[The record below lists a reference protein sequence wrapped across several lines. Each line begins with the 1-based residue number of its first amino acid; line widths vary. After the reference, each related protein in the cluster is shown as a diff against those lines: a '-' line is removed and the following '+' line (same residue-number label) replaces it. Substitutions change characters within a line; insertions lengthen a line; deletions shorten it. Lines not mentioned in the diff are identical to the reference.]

1 MIKTIYYRNFKTLRD
16 TVLPLGRFTLLLG
29 PNGSGK
35 STAMQAI
42 SMAGSSSN
50 FFDIVSADLKKV
62 DNVTVSIAIE
72 WADDYRSLDGK
83 RKIEADGLLA
93 RLPSPMT
100 VNVESQW
107 RHSGNTIIVETYQ
120 NASSLL
126 QLPERDKIIR
136 ELSSFRIFSF
146 DANAIAQPMTMN
158 PGIQLESN
166 GAGLAGVLEN
176 LRDNDPERF
185 EFINKELGRWLP
197 EFDRI
202 LFETPAA
209 GQKGLLLRTKAGL
222 RIKASDL
229 SQGTL
234 FALAF
239 LTLANLPNPPAIV
252 CFEEPDRGIHPRL
265 LREISDAMYRL
276 SYPEDYDDK
285 RAPVQVIATTHSPYL
300 LDLYRDHPEEVVI
313 ASKGQ
318 AGVKFERLTEQS
330 DVSEILKGAP
340 LGEVWYS
347 GVLGGVPTEP

>member
-100 VNVESQW
+100 VNVESQL

-166 GAGLAGVLEN
+166 GAGLAGVLGN

-197 EFDRI
+197 EF
-202 LFETPAA
+202 
-209 GQKGLLLRTKAGL
+209 
-222 RIKASDL
+222 
-229 SQGTL
+229 
-234 FALAF
+234 
-239 LTLANLPNPPAIV
+239 
-252 CFEEPDRGIHPRL
+252 
-265 LREISDAMYRL
+265 
-276 SYPEDYDDK
+276 
-285 RAPVQVIATTHSPYL
+285 
-300 LDLYRDHPEEVVI
+300 
-313 ASKGQ
+313 
-318 AGVKFERLTEQS
+318 
-330 DVSEILKGAP
+330 
-340 LGEVWYS
+340 
-347 GVLGGVPTEP
+347 